1 MKKLIFVFV
10 AMYFLM
16 SFGLRAQTMNKTA
29 TPAKSN
35 DLFFENQSKYD
46 FDETINHLKA
56 EVERK
61 TWKLTAIHD
70 LQQTMKTYG
79 KEVLPVK
86 VFAVCHPEQSSKIL
100 EKDNERIVSCMM
112 PCRISVYAKSD
123 GKTYISRLNPAP
135 IAKSFGGIVE
145 KVMTDSADEI
155 EEILSDIILKK

>member
-1 MKKLIFVFV
+1 MKNSIFAFITMLI
-10 AMYFLM
+10 LI
-16 SFGLRAQTMNKTA
+16 SFGVRAQTMNNIA
-29 TPAKSN
+29 TPAEPEN
-35 DLFFENQSKYD
+35 LFFENQSKYD
-46 FDETINHLKA
+46 FDETIEKLKA

-79 KEVLPVK
+79 KDVLPVK

-135 IAKSFGGIVE
+135 MAKSFGGIVE
-145 KVMTDSADEI
+145 KVMTDSAAEI
-155 EEILSDIILKK
+155 EEILSNIILKK